1 MFMAETSLGK
11 TCCMTTN
18 SERLKVTENA
28 MAGTGLIPPGSI

>member
-1 MFMAETSLGK
+1 
-11 TCCMTTN
+11 MTTN